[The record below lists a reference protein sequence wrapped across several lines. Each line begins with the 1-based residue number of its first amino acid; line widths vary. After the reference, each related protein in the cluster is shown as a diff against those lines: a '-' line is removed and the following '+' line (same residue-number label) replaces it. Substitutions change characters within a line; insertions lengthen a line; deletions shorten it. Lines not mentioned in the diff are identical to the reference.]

1 MRRLLPPTLFAPL
14 LVLTVAAGLV
24 LPVAGPISWALRWIG
39 APVALFGAWLT
50 IGGAGRF
57 ERVGTNI
64 KTFDDPDQLVVD
76 GPFRVTRNPMYLG
89 FTLML
94 AGAALLVGTLSAWC
108 GAVVFFVV
116 ANLWY
121 VPFEEQRMLER
132 FGDDYEHYRTRVSR
146 WVTVPGVGR

>member
-64 KTFDDPDQLVVD
+64 KTFDDPETQAQLA
-76 GPFRVTRNPMYLG
+76 RQNAA
-89 FTLML
+89 L
-94 AGAALLVGTLSAWC
+94 AGDDGAMLWAVSKDNSEKLAEYKIDALPVFDGMAAADGKLYLATQKGQVIC
-108 GAVVFFVV
+108 
-116 ANLWY
+116 
-121 VPFEEQRMLER
+121 
-132 FGDDYEHYRTRVSR
+132 FGS
-146 WVTVPGVGR
+146 P